1 MALTVLL
8 AKVLGLFLVIVGA
21 AIMLRRRYFLPV
33 FGVYPEQR
41 LVRAVVSMAQL
52 LAGLFLI
59 VMHNVWWPL
68 PAALITIIGWMVV
81 IEAGIYLL
89 LPDDMV
95 SRFIRTFNTAAWYVF
110 GGVLAIAV
118 GAYLAAF
125 GFGWI

>member
-1 MALTVLL
+1 MALTILL
-8 AKVLGLFLVIVGA
+8 AKVLGLFLIIVGA

-33 FGVYPEQR
+33 FGAYPEQR
-41 LVRAVVSMAQL
+41 LIRAVVSLAQL
-52 LAGLFLI
+52 LAGLFL
-59 VMHNVWWPL
+59 VTMHNVWSPL
-68 PAALITIIGWMVV
+68 PAAIITIIGWMAM

-95 SRFIRTFNTAAWYVF
+95 TRFIRTFNTEGWYVT

-125 GFGWI
+125 GFGWV

>member
-1 MALTVLL
+1 MAHTILL

-33 FGVYPEQR
+33 FGAYPEQR
-41 LVRAVVSMAQL
+41 LIRAVVSLAQL
-52 LAGLFLI
+52 LAGLFL
-59 VMHNVWWPL
+59 VTMHSVWSSF
-68 PAALITIIGWMVV
+68 PAAIITIIGWMAV

-95 SRFIRTFNTAAWYVF
+95 ARFIRTFNTESWYII

-118 GAYLAAF
+118 GAYLATF
-125 GFGWI
+125 GFGWV